1 MKRSSSK
8 RRLLTTV
15 SAIVCFLGIGIKNLP
30 AQQASPTAAPDK
42 KDKSVG
48 RLLYGKVL
56 DMKDDPLADAV
67 VYLTDT
73 RTRSVKSYIVG
84 VDGTYRFPALSSAVD
99 YEVYAQ
105 YKGRKSEAKSV
116 SQFDD
121 RSQVY
126 IDLKIDTRY
135 PHAFL

>member
-126 IDLKIDTRY
+126 IDLKIDTR
-135 PHAFL
+135 

>member
-1 MKRSSSK
+1 MNRKRSVTKAVVGACALLVVLGAVSSA
-8 RRLLTTV
+8 T
-15 SAIVCFLGIGIKNLP
+15 
-30 AQQASPTAAPDK
+30 PDK

-56 DMKDDPLADAV
+56 DPQDNPLPDAI

-73 RTRSVKSYIVG
+73 RTRAIKTYIVG
-84 VDGTYRFPALSSAVD
+84 PDGTYRFPALSTAID

-105 YKGRKSEAKSV
+105 YKGNKSDTKSV

-126 IDLKIDTRY
+126 LDLKVNTR
-135 PHAFL
+135 